1 MSAAHPAIP
10 AIQTHHIAGVR
21 SRFWAA
27 VVTHGVTDFFSYLLI
42 PLMPFLISNLK
53 MTTRQSAIILATGSL
68 SSGLIQPVVA
78 WLSDRLETR
87 VLGSLGLAAAAIAF
101 GLMGYVHSFEQ
112 LLIVQ
117 AVGAAGVGAF
127 HPVAA
132 AAVGQLSSAR
142 RSLGVAIFF
151 LGGMLGGI
159 TGNVSAPPYADKLGM
174 PALAWLIA
182 PGIAAAVWLHW
193 AIRRVPHKHQ
203 GAHDHHASL
212 PAHERRWRW
221 TAVGLLYAGN
231 VLRFGV
237 NAALVH
243 LMIEWT
249 RRYVAAGE
257 HIDFA
262 TASDAALQVLGKKAS
277 ALNGPMQAAMQIGMG
292 AAGLSAGWLIRP
304 GREKR
309 GLIAIPC
316 WGAFAIAAIAA
327 ADRFVVGD
335 ASLHWLAVPLVFF
348 CTIMAGIGFGGVLPL
363 TISLSQ
369 RLLPHRTSLA
379 SSLMMGGAWA
389 VGSGGPPLAERLT
402 EWIGLDGAFLVMGSF
417 LLAAG
422 VIAVAIPG
430 WLIRKAS

>member
-1 MSAAHPAIP
+1 MSAVQPAMTIP
-10 AIQTHHIAGVR
+10 VPTLNGARA
-21 SRFWAA
+21 RFWAA
-27 VVTHGVTDFFSYLLI
+27 VANHGVTDFFSYLLV
-42 PLMPFLISNLK
+42 PLMPLLISNLR

-68 SSGLIQPVVA
+68 SSGLIQPLVA

-87 VLGSLGLAAAAIAF
+87 ILGSLGLAAAAIAF
-101 GLMGYVHSFEQ
+101 GLMGHVHSFEG
-112 LLIVQ
+112 LLLVQ
-117 AVGAAGVGAF
+117 AVGAGGVGAF

-132 AAVGQLSSAR
+132 AAAGHLSSAR
-142 RSLGVAIFF
+142 RSFGVAIFF

-159 TGNVSAPPYADKLGM
+159 TGNVSAPYYARFLGL
-174 PALAWLIA
+174 PAMVWLIPPGLAAAAWL
-182 PGIAAAVWLHW
+182 GAAIHA
-193 AIRRVPHKHQ
+193 VPHKHH
-203 GAHDHHASL
+203 AARDHHNSL
-212 PAHERRWRW
+212 PASERRWRW

-249 RRYVAAGE
+249 RRFTAAGE
-257 HIDFA
+257 HIDIAAASAQALDALGMKA
-262 TASDAALQVLGKKAS
+262 T

-316 WGAFAIAAIAA
+316 WGALAIGAIAL
-327 ADRFVVGD
+327 ADRFIVG
-335 ASLHWLAVPLVFF
+335 APSRHWLAVPLVFF
-348 CTIMAGIGFGGVLPL
+348 CTIMAGIGFGGVLPV

-389 VGSGGPPLAERLT
+389 IGSGGPPLAERLT
-402 EWIGLDGAFLVMGSF
+402 ASLGLDGAFLIMGA
-417 LLAAG
+417 LLLIAG
-422 VIAVAIPG
+422 LISLAIPG